1 MKILVIS
8 DSHGNRPAIIN
19 AVEKE
24 HPQQVL
30 FLGDGLRDVDVLQ
43 EKFPLLPILA
53 VPGNCDYG
61 SFDEP
66 ERLIEIRGVRILMMH
81 GHTRNVKYGTL
92 SACYAAR
99 EAGAQILLYGHT
111 HRPSVDYDGSLYV
124 MNPGTIGDRA
134 RSTYGIITIDG
145 SRVDCSTYSLL

>member
-1 MKILVIS
+1 MKILVMS
-8 DSHGNRPAIIN
+8 DSHGNRPAMIN

-43 EKFPLLPILA
+43 EKFPLLPIFT

-111 HRPSVDYDGSLYV
+111 HRPLVDYDGSLYV
-124 MNPGTIGDRA
+124 MNPGTIGERP

-145 SRVDCSTYSLL
+145 GKVNCSTYSLL

>member
-1 MKILVIS
+1 MKILVCS
-8 DSHGNRPAIIN
+8 DSHGNAQAMVR
-19 AVEKE
+19 AVEQE
-24 HPQQVL
+24 QPRQVL
-30 FLGDGLRDVDVLQ
+30 FLGDGLSDADKLQ
-43 EKFPLLPILA
+43 RRFPSLVITT
-53 VPGNCDYG
+53 VPGNCDWG

-124 MNPGTIGDRA
+124 MNPGTIGDRT

-145 SRVDCSTYSLL
+145 GKVDCSTYSLT